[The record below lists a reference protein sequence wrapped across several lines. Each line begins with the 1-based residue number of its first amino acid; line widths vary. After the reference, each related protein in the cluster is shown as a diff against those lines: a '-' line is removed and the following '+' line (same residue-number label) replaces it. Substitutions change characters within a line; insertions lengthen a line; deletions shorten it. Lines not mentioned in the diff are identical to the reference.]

1 MTDKELLKVVT
12 GFRKGI
18 LGKRKPLKMCYA
30 VCWPLCS
37 YLSICKVPTKL
48 TEGEI
53 KLASHNEGITIGHYW
68 LTLKDGRIIDPT
80 ASQFNGMGYDDMPEV
95 FLGTKPD
102 YYIEKKE
109 NEK

>member
-18 LGKRKPLKMCYA
+18 LGKRSPLKMCFA
-30 VCWPLCS
+30 ICSPLHG
-37 YLSICKVPTKL
+37 YLSACKFETTL

-53 KLASHNEGITIGHYW
+53 KLASHNKGITIGHFW

-80 ASQFNGMGYDDMPEV
+80 ASQFNGMGYEDMPIV
-95 FLGTKPD
+95 FFGKKPK
-102 YYIEKKE
+102 YYIVKK
-109 NEK
+109 